1 MDYHFQVKVS
11 APDGVAPDDL
21 SVNVLAALREFSERF
36 ETLHGDTIEVLGL
49 SVLYVGSDTPNA
61 PGQYEAPLPGPDG
74 LPQNEDASCSVCDH
88 ARTEHGA
95 LKGAHGEDGC
105 RHAGCNCNL
114 THGF

>member
-36 ETLHGDTIEVLGL
+36 ETLHGDAIEVLGL

-74 LPQNEDASCSVCDH
+74 PAVPVR
-88 ARTEHGA
+88 ARRSRAARPGHRVRDGA
-95 LKGAHGEDGC
+95 RGAAPA
-105 RHAGCNCNL
+105 RP
-114 THGF
+114 